1 MLKSEA
7 VFCQTGAAARAVI
20 FRAAA
25 LFIAGAPRGIRT
37 LDLEIRS
44 LLLYPAELWAHACW
58 RMDDYSLWT
67 RARRSWAR
75 ILSNTVVA
83 SMALPSDTSSYP
95 RIKLSRVSVSPKQI
109 CFARSIVSSVESE
122 SITTAAS
129 SYTRPNLLRINV
141 YFISEQK
148 PIATRSR
155 QNNGRSPQGV
165 KNASRERIR

>member
-7 VFCQTGAAARAVI
+7 VFGQTRAATRAVI
-20 FRAAA
+20 SRAAA

-67 RARRSWAR
+67 GYATKMGG

-83 SMALPSDTSSYP
+83 SMALSSNTSSYP
-95 RIKLSRVSVSPKQI
+95 RIKLSRI
-109 CFARSIVSSVESE
+109 
-122 SITTAAS
+122 
-129 SYTRPNLLRINV
+129 
-141 YFISEQK
+141 FISCERAYSLCDNAWSDESTST
-148 PIATRSR
+148 IAVSFSLSR
-155 QNNGRSPQGV
+155 V
-165 KNASRERIR
+165 K